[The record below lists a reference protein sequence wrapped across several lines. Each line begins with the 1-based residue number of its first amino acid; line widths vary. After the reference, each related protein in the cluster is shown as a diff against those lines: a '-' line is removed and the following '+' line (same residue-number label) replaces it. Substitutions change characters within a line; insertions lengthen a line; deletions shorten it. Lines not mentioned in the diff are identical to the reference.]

1 MIIVSDHP
9 KKRFDIANKFALYQ
23 KQIKSKHGKNIDH
36 VFNHLDNEYE
46 TYIANLKTKLATL
59 QHQYDELKDEDKK
72 DVNLDE
78 LAQQILTITNQITDL
93 ESKHLSSLH
102 NTTVSMQNVKYE
114 AKTIRLG
121 SLYKIDKLWIKMSVV
136 AMLGIVVACA
146 VWLLV
151 QYTGVYT
158 SGVSGLI
165 QGIAKIVKI
174 KIEDMGSDYANL
186 ANTVY
191 NALFWGLYFFIN
203 IPLIIFAYF
212 KVNKQFAI
220 LSATYLIFAQGV
232 GYGLGFINNG
242 SGIYI
247 FTNMAPSASLVA
259 NSNYIQGVQMLPW
272 NINEGLVFGL
282 FTYSLVYSA
291 IAGMVF
297 SVIYVLGAS
306 SGGLDFVGFY
316 YSKVKNKAIGN
327 ILIIF
332 SITSLVI
339 GVILGSFICWLLK
352 AVNDTN
358 ITLNVTTIL
367 EAFFSPNLIASVLGA
382 IITGIIYNYFFPRN
396 KVIKVQVYSEKVDE
410 VALELIS
417 NNWNYKLLLTQD
429 KENVLSDQN
438 MSRSL
443 ETICFYIDIPTL
455 ISTIR
460 SIDTEGLITIYSTFG
475 FDGELPTS
483 SYER

>member
-23 KQIKSKHGKNIDH
+23 KQAKTKHGKNISH
-36 VFNHLDNEYE
+36 AFNHLDNEYE
-46 TYIANLKTKLATL
+46 TYIANLKTKLASL
-59 QHQYDELKDEDKK
+59 QHTYDDAKENGNEE
-72 DVNLDE
+72 VNLEE
-78 LAQQILTITNQITDL
+78 LAQKITVITNQIVDL

-102 NTTVSMQNVKYE
+102 NTSVSIQNVKYE

-121 SLYKIDKLWIKMSVV
+121 SLYKIDKLWMKMGIV
-136 AMLGIVVACA
+136 ALLGIAVSIA

-174 KIEDMGSDYANL
+174 KIEDMGTDYANL

-191 NALFWGLYFFIN
+191 NALFWGLYFFVN

-220 LSATYLIFAQGV
+220 LSATYLLFAQGV

-247 FTNMAPSASLVA
+247 FTNMSPSASLVE

-272 NINEGLVFGL
+272 NINEGLVLGL
-282 FTYSLVYSA
+282 FVYSLVYSA
-291 IAGMVF
+291 IAGMAF
-297 SVIYVLGAS
+297 SIVYVLGAS
-306 SGGLDFVGFY
+306 SGGLDFIGFY

-327 ILIIF
+327 ILIAL
-332 SITSLVI
+332 SIVSLTI
-339 GVILGSFICWLLK
+339 GVILGSFICWMLK

-367 EAFFSPNLIASVLGA
+367 EAFFSPNLVASVLGA
-382 IITGIIYNYFFPRN
+382 TITGIIYNYFFPRN

-410 VALELIS
+410 VAFELIS
-417 NNWNYKLLLTQD
+417 NNWNYKLLLTKD
-429 KENVLSDQN
+429 KENILSDKN
-438 MSRSL
+438 MSKSL

-460 SIDTEGLITIYSTFG
+460 SIDSDGLITIYSTFG

>member
-220 LSATYLIFAQGV
+220 LSATYLLFAQGV

-291 IAGMVF
+291 IAGMV
-297 SVIYVLGAS
+297 LGRIW
-306 SGGLDFVGFY
+306 G
-316 YSKVKNKAIGN
+316 
-327 ILIIF
+327 
-332 SITSLVI
+332 
-339 GVILGSFICWLLK
+339 
-352 AVNDTN
+352 
-358 ITLNVTTIL
+358 
-367 EAFFSPNLIASVLGA
+367 
-382 IITGIIYNYFFPRN
+382 
-396 KVIKVQVYSEKVDE
+396 
-410 VALELIS
+410 
-417 NNWNYKLLLTQD
+417 
-429 KENVLSDQN
+429 
-438 MSRSL
+438 
-443 ETICFYIDIPTL
+443 ICFWLSQGSVRMLYPRFIL
-455 ISTIR
+455 
-460 SIDTEGLITIYSTFG
+460 SIK
-475 FDGELPTS
+475 
-483 SYER
+483 